1 VRISPLTDTAAVLAC
16 RDALVVQL
24 RQLVGSLAD
33 MPPVSQVRPLQ
44 LFDVTNRPAQALQQA
59 LAQLPRAGEFG
70 QVDVRSYFDK
80 GLPTYEQRWRDVG
93 RAALGLEIY
102 VEPLRHIPDRN
113 SWPALRDLTDL
124 AAALPAL
131 DHDLAEA
138 ILPCLKGG
146 EDLAVP
152 YEMLTHPG
160 TTQSGSARPRSA
172 TGFRP
177 VRQQRRPRRRSRRR
191 SAAVSWTRRWTAT
204 SGRC

>member
-93 RAALGLEIY
+93 GRGPPAHHQRA
-102 VEPLRHIPDRN
+102 
-113 SWPALRDLTDL
+113 
-124 AAALPAL
+124 
-131 DHDLAEA
+131 
-138 ILPCLKGG
+138 
-146 EDLAVP
+146 
-152 YEMLTHPG
+152 
-160 TTQSGSARPRSA
+160 
-172 TGFRP
+172 
-177 VRQQRRPRRRSRRR
+177 RR
-191 SAAVSWTRRWTAT
+191 
-204 SGRC
+204 